1 MEIPENTDDNLWI
14 QRLHSKYL
22 CPWPLHSAPSTTTP
36 SINPKDYYQFRST
49 FDRNTCS
56 FFLST
61 NQPANQPNSSHLL
74 DTFVDN
80 KLTEIILNKGSEG
93 WTEGGKEGGEYI
105 VKTKTEMIKIS
116 GVNIYECVY
125 KYVKQRVIPEEA
137 EYLSITISLREFLI
151 LKYMDEIDNGGIVTI
166 EQLFDRLV
174 DDYKRKLYKMN
185 ELRGY

>member
-14 QRLHSKYL
+14 QRLRSKYL
-22 CPWPLHSAPSTTTP
+22 CPWPLPFAPSSTN
-36 SINPKDYYQFRST
+36 INPKDYYQFRST

-56 FFLST
+56 FF
-61 NQPANQPNSSHLL
+61 QPTNQPNSSHLL

-80 KLTEIILNKGSEG
+80 KLADIILNKGSEG

-125 KYVKQRVIPEEA
+125 KYVKQRVIPEEC
-137 EYLSITISLREFLI
+137 EYLSLNISLREFLI

-185 ELRGY
+185 EMRGY